1 MDDELLDRI
10 RGTVRTVPD
19 FPIEGIMFRD
29 ITPVLGEPGLLSSI
43 TDRFAEDLQKLG
55 WEPEAVVGPEARGFI
70 FGPLLA
76 ERLGCC
82 NNSANPLVTKDNEAS
97 ATPLRWLS
105 YT

>member
-1 MDDELLDRI
+1 MDDDLLNKI

-55 WEPEAVVGPEARGFI
+55 WEPEAIVGPEARGFI

-76 ERLGCC
+76 ERLG
-82 NNSANPLVTKDNEAS
+82 AAS
-97 ATPLRWLS
+97 YPSGSLGS
-105 YT
+105 YHPPRGQSSTL